1 MRHVEYEIR
10 CAVFF
15 VVIEVVDFVVVVVVD
30 VLLLN
35 LLLLLIRDVG
45 AFQMLI
51 NKFDV
56 GMSHPRSE

>member
-1 MRHVEYEIR
+1 VME
-10 CAVFF
+10 
-15 VVIEVVDFVVVVVVD
+15 EVVDFVVDVVVD

-56 GMSHPRSE
+56 GTSHPRSE